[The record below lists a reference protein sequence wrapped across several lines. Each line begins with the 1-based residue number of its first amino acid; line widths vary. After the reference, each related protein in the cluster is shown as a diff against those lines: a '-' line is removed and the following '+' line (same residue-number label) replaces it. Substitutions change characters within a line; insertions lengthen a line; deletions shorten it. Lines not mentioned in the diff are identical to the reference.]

1 MQRHISIVGIAL
13 LAALLIGGCGST
25 SVPVQP
31 GKTQRPAASTTP
43 VAQSATA
50 VVEAPA
56 SCPITPIYTN
66 PYSGPGGG
74 RVPAALPW
82 VQAEPASSGI
92 TGHLFYAIDSQ
103 HYFLHTGGQFP
114 DGAADKILWLIEN
127 PQAANQLEVKG
138 VALSNPQQTFDET
151 FPAAVSPP
159 NNYPS
164 IIDAPTA
171 GCWQLTLT
179 SGAVTGTLIVWV
191 VNT

>member
-1 MQRHISIVGIAL
+1 MQRYVSIVGIAL

-43 VAQSATA
+43 VAQSATT

-56 SCPITPIYTN
+56 SCPITPIYTR
-66 PYSGPGGG
+66 PYSGPGT
-74 RVPAALPW
+74 VPAALPW
-82 VQAEPASSGI
+82 MQAEPGSSGI

-103 HYFLHTGGQFP
+103 HYFLHSGGQFP
-114 DGAADKILWLIEN
+114 DGVDDKILWLIEN
-127 PQAANQLEVKG
+127 PHAGNQLEVKG
-138 VALSNPQQTFDET
+138 LALSNPQETFDEV

-164 IIDAPTA
+164 IIDVPIA

-179 SGAVTGTLIVWV
+179 SGTVTGTLIVWV